1 MSQGGPAPPPSS
13 RPSSQSPATDTT
25 TSPQHRQQH
34 LGQQDA
40 PRTQSSH
47 NPSGATVVEG
57 NERGWQPGN
66 RPSGVHN
73 ILNPAGSQPAPAEG
87 SPQPTMGPTPQYGTT
102 QGSPSRPYTI
112 PGQSGASTPRATH
125 AQTHPTASPAG
136 GSSSAER
143 GSPSSVH
150 PYPFTARRIL
160 TPKSPRVASLSRA
173 ALRTVE
179 PQLANLP
186 APTPRTSSQT
196 NDLSML
202 IGPPLGAPSPYPGS
216 HAPTRPTSGL
226 SRSLSQPSLS
236 HGHPMAH
243 PRELA
248 HPAPLKR
255 EHSGQPVF
263 PGSPYG
269 TPTMSSRGLPA
280 SNPHGD
286 GRWGPGPMGTLPP
299 AGSATRSLQIS
310 EGQTLLT
317 ITPRHGEEIVVPVDV
332 HQASKQADEK
342 RQRNAGASARFRQR
356 KKEREREQQQ
366 GLQKLESRNRELERK
381 ADELEKRCQELQIE
395 RDHYRNDRNRLRDI
409 VARTAGISEWAEGP
423 PSPST
428 SRVPAPYPTAGDSR
442 SHTPHQQPMPVSH
455 AHSQSHSHPYPHPH
469 PAAHPLQHPH
479 PHPHVR
485 PSAYGEPSMLEPP
498 LRRRR
503 TDSEPQMPTSSFA
516 LSTPTTLP
524 PIAGASA
531 FGIPPSPHITP
542 PPGPSRLPPLR
553 FEPQPGGTSST
564 TPSPAPSG
572 PPSLPP
578 TLPPSLPPQAITPY
592 PPQYHRKSSYETAGW
607 ATEPRPSEG
616 GPR

>member
-1 MSQGGPAPPPSS
+1 MSQGGTAPPPPS

-25 TSPQHRQQH
+25 TTTTTSPQHRQY
-34 LGQQDA
+34 LTRQDA
-40 PRTQSSH
+40 PRTQPLH
-47 NPSGATVVEG
+47 NPSGATVNEG
-57 NERGWQPGN
+57 NEREWQPGN
-66 RPSGVHN
+66 RSSGVHN
-73 ILNPAGSQPAPAEG
+73 ILNPTGSQLAPAEG
-87 SPQPTMGPTPQYGTT
+87 SPQPTMGSTPQYGT
-102 QGSPSRPYTI
+102 QGSPSRPYTVI
-112 PGQSGASTPRATH
+112 GQSGASTPRATNT
-125 AQTHPTASPAG
+125 QTHPTASPAG
-136 GSSSAER
+136 APSAER
-143 GSPSSVH
+143 GSPSTAH
-150 PYPFTARRIL
+150 PYSLSARRML
-160 TPKSPRVASLSRA
+160 TPKSPRAVSLSRA

-186 APTPRTSSQT
+186 APTPRGSSQT

-236 HGHPMAH
+236 HNHPLAH
-243 PRELA
+243 PRESG
-248 HPAPLKR
+248 HPAALKR

-263 PGSPYG
+263 SGSPYG
-269 TPTMSSRGLPA
+269 TPIMAGRVLPP
-280 SNPHGD
+280 SNAAGD
-286 GRWGPGPMGTLPP
+286 GRWGPGPMSTLPP
-299 AGSATRSLQIS
+299 GGSATRSLQIS

-381 ADELEKRCQELQIE
+381 ADELEKRCQELQVE

-428 SRVPAPYPTAGDSR
+428 SRVPAPYPTATDNR
-442 SHTPHQQPMPVSH
+442 SHTPHQPPMPASH
-455 AHSQSHSHPYPHPH
+455 AHSQSHHHPYSHAAVHPH
-469 PAAHPLQHPH
+469 QHPH
-479 PHPHVR
+479 LHPHVR

-553 FEPQPGGTSST
+553 FEPQPGGASST

-578 TLPPSLPPQAITPY
+578 TLPPSLPPQPITPY

-607 ATEPRPSEG
+607 VTEPRPSEG